1 MKKLKFIRNG
11 SSKDIYRVDK
21 KTLAFRFNDYF
32 SVFDVGR
39 SRDTIPGKG
48 EAICRCAIKSFEI
61 AATIGVPTHFI
72 EQIDKVTIRVQEAQI
87 ITNRP
92 ITEKDENYMVPI
104 ELIYRLKVAGSFDRD
119 FRSGKKKPED
129 YGLPA
134 GIIPEVGTP
143 FPWPI
148 RYRTTKFEH
157 IDRELSDEEA
167 CTMSGITMKDL
178 DEFWYMD
185 LMLDGAITYAMK
197 RAGFDDFDGKKEL
210 IMGPGRMKK
219 FGDVFG
225 TPDEDRP
232 YKIINGEIVH
242 YSKEFIR
249 QIFIENGYYAKLK
262 AARAKGRKDPAIPRL
277 TKKQIAEIARRYQ
290 TFASAYSPD
299 VYA

>member
-1 MKKLKFIRNG
+1 MGKLKLIRHG

-21 KTLAFRFNDYF
+21 ETIAFRFNDFF

-39 SRDTIPGKG
+39 SKDKIPGKG
-48 EAICRCAIKSFEI
+48 KAICTCAIKSFEI
-61 AATIGVPTHFI
+61 AEAIGVPTHFI
-72 EQIDKVTIRVQEAQI
+72 EPIDETTIRVREAQI
-87 ITNRP
+87 ITGRP

-143 FPWPI
+143 FPYPVRFI
-148 RYRTTKFEH
+148 TTKFEH
-157 IDRELSDEEA
+157 IDRELTLEEV
-167 CTMSGITMKDL
+167 CQMSGITLKDL

-185 LMLDGAITYAMK
+185 LMLDGAITFAMK
-197 RAGFDDFDGKKEL
+197 RAGFNVFDGKKEL
-210 IMGPGRMKK
+210 IMGPKRMKMI
-219 FGDVFG
+219 GDVFG

-232 YKIINGEIVH
+232 YKIVNDEIVH

-262 AARAKGRKDPAIPRL
+262 ESRNNGLKDPPIPRL
-277 TKKQIAEIARRYQ
+277 KKNQIDEVVRRYQ
-290 TFASAYSPD
+290 SFASAYSPEI
-299 VYA
+299 YL